1 MLQLTDLRK
10 SFGSVR
16 AVDGLSLAVHAGE
29 VFGLLGP
36 NGAGKSTT
44 IAMAMGL
51 VRPDSGTVMLEGAGS
66 PLDPH
71 VRRKLGLAPQAIALY
86 EDLSANENLLFFAR
100 LYGLP
105 NAKRRAAE
113 VLELVGLS
121 QRAGDRVGGY
131 SGGMQRRLNLA
142 VALLH
147 DPPLLMLDEP
157 TAGVD
162 PQSRNSILELVRTL
176 ATKGCTIVYTT
187 HYMEEAQK
195 LCDRVGVL
203 DNGKLLDVG
212 SVTELVA
219 RHGGDSSV
227 VVERAATNGTNAEER
242 IVTSDPLKEISA
254 ALARGDVRGVRVERP
269 TLESVFLRLTGRS
282 LRD

>member
-1 MLQLTDLRK
+1 MLRLTDLRK

-16 AVDGLSLAVHAGE
+16 AVDGLSLEIRTGE

-44 IAMAMGL
+44 ISMAMGL
-51 VRPDSGTVMLEGAGS
+51 LRPDSGTVELVGAGS
-66 PLDPH
+66 PMDPE

-86 EDLSANENLLFFAR
+86 GNLSANENLLFFAR
-100 LYGLP
+100 LYGLAD
-105 NAKRRAAE
+105 AKSRVAE

-121 QRAGDRVGGY
+121 ARAKDHVSGY

-147 DPPLLMLDEP
+147 KPPLLLLDEP

-162 PQSRNSILELVRTL
+162 PQSRNSILDLVRTL
-176 ATKGCTIVYTT
+176 AKGGCTIVYTT

-195 LCDRVGVL
+195 LCDRVGVI

-212 SVTELVA
+212 TVAELVS
-219 RHGGDSSV
+219 RHGGDSAV
-227 VVERAATNGTNAEER
+227 VVERSNGNGEAAEER
-242 IVTSDPLKEISA
+242 VLTKDPLREISS
-254 ALARGDVRGVRVERP
+254 ALARGDVSGVRVERP
-269 TLESVFLRLTGRS
+269 TLESVFLSLTGRS

>member
-16 AVDGLSLAVHAGE
+16 AVDGLSLSIHTGE

-44 IAMAMGL
+44 ISMAMGL
-51 VRPDSGTVMLEGAGS
+51 MRPDSGTVELEGRGS
-66 PLDPH
+66 PLDPK

-86 EDLSANENLLFFAR
+86 EGLSANENLLFFAR

-105 NAKRRAAE
+105 DAKRRAAE

-121 QRAGDRVGGY
+121 QRARDRVGGY

-147 DPPLLMLDEP
+147 NPPLLMLDEP

-176 ATKGCTIVYTT
+176 AKNGCTIVYTT

-195 LCDRVGVL
+195 LCDRVGVI
-203 DNGKLLDVG
+203 DNGKLLDIGTVA
-212 SVTELVA
+212 ELVA

-227 VVERAATNGTNAEER
+227 IVERAGTNATNTEER
-242 IVTSDPLKEISA
+242 ITTTDPLREISA

-269 TLESVFLRLTGRS
+269 TLESVFLHLTGRS